1 MNSAFVA
8 FSPFHSGA
16 PNWATGVKDHAM
28 LLRVSPFA
36 ASLNVSKLTV
46 VVVNA
51 SNDAVASVEMSPGS
65 ESSTPEI
72 DWLLCEE

>member
-1 MNSAFVA
+1 
-8 FSPFHSGA
+8 
-16 PNWATGVKDHAM
+16 M